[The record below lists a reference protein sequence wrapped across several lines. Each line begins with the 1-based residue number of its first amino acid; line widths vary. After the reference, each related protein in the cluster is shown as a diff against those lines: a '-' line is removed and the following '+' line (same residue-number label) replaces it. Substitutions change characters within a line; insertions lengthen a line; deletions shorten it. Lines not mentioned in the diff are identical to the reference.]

1 MQTPVLHT
9 RNELEDAVL
18 CTLAYSDIFDYPLTV
33 DELHHFLAI
42 PAERADVE
50 QLAAGMKKVSSKDGY
65 YYLAGRGAIVEIRK
79 KRESA
84 SQKMFKRATT
94 YGRILGALPFIR
106 MVALTGSLA
115 VKNCDK
121 DADYDYMISAK
132 SGRLWLARAFA
143 LLLNR
148 IANLFGETLC
158 PNLIVSEN
166 ELVWKSENLYSA
178 REFCQM
184 KLIADAAVYAE
195 LRASNRWVESY
206 FPNWSDEINLMDHE
220 KQSKISVL
228 IKKIIE
234 FILDNKFGDYIEA
247 WEMNRKIARFQNQSG
262 FGVETRF
269 STDICQGNFDHHGVI
284 TMHKFCEKLKT
295 LNVEF
300 VDSPFQYL
308 SGEIAN

>member
-1 MQTPVLHT
+1 MQTLIHHIK
-9 RNELEDAVL
+9 NELEDAIL
-18 CTLAYSDIFDYPLTV
+18 CTLAYSDIFDYPLTL
-33 DELHHFLAI
+33 DELHRLLAI

-50 QLAAGMKKVSSKDGY
+50 QRAARMKSVSSKDGY
-65 YYLAGRGAIVEIRK
+65 YYLAGRGAIVELRK
-79 KRESA
+79 KRETA
-84 SQKMFKRATT
+84 SRKMFERAVT

-115 VKNCDK
+115 VRNCDK

-148 IANLFGETLC
+148 FSNLFGETLC

-166 ELVWKSENLYSA
+166 ELVWKSKNLYSA

-184 KLIADAAVYAE
+184 KLIAGTAVYAE
-195 LRASNRWVESY
+195 LRDSNRWVESY

-220 KQSKISVL
+220 KQIKISAL

-234 FILDNKFGDYIEA
+234 FVLDNRFGDYIEA

-269 STDICQGNFDHHGVI
+269 SADICQGNFNHHG
-284 TMHKFCEKLKT
+284 TMTMNKLHEKLQT
-295 LNVEF
+295 LH
-300 VDSPFQYL
+300 VDCP
-308 SGEIAN
+308 EIL